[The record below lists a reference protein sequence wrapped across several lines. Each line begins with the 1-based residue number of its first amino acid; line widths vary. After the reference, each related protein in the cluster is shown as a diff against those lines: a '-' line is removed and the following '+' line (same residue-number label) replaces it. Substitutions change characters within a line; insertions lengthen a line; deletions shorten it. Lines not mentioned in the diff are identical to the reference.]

1 MKSIYQT
8 QILKEK
14 MRIKP
19 NAGLI
24 QRLQRHLDTDTPMT
38 KSIFV
43 DTGVLVSPKT
53 FQKEY
58 EGSISKDC
66 EAVLTYI
73 GDNFIQSLKTGEWM
87 ASINGKRTKSKDVK
101 AIEEKVWKS
110 YKSKL
115 Q

>member
-1 MKSIYQT
+1 
-8 QILKEK
+8 

-24 QRLQRHLDTDTPMT
+24 QRLQRHLDKDTPMT
-38 KSIFV
+38 KSIFI
-43 DTGVLVSPKT
+43 DTGVLVSSKT
-53 FQKEY
+53 FLKEY

>member
-1 MKSIYQT
+1 
-8 QILKEK
+8 
-14 MRIKP
+14 MRVKP
-19 NAGLI
+19 NTGLI

-43 DTGVLVSPKT
+43 D
-53 FQKEY
+53 

-73 GDNFIQSLKTGEWM
+73 GDNFIQSLKTGEWL